1 MYGPPNHGRF
11 TEIMTEYCLKI
22 NTNNA
27 EIYILGD
34 LNINLVWKQKY
45 IFNQMDTQMNTQS
58 MSHKVKNHFQFCFLY
73 GLEQLIKSPTR
84 VTCSISF
91 LTDHILTTFSE
102 RVSQQSINDVGLS
115 DLQLIYCTRKFSH
128 SKART
133 HEQITFRSLKII
145 LPRPIKTV

>member
-45 IFNQMDTQMNTQS
+45 IFNQMDTQMNTQCRIKLKTIS
-58 MSHKVKNHFQFCFLY
+58 NFVFC
-73 GLEQLIKSPTR
+73 
-84 VTCSISF
+84 VAW
-91 LTDHILTTFSE
+91 
-102 RVSQQSINDVGLS
+102 NN
-115 DLQLIYCTRKFSH
+115 
-128 SKART
+128 
-133 HEQITFRSLKII
+133 
-145 LPRPIKTV
+145 